1 LPPPD
6 LSIGEVR
13 DHIDERVIVRGW
25 LDRVRRSKDLYRLE
39 LRDRSGLLEALW
51 EPGSDSG
58 DPPPPE
64 SVVRATGLLR
74 GANGNPVQL
83 QIEELEVVALAQSP
97 LPMGPGAPRSQELD
111 ARHLELR
118 SASKYLIFAVQTTL
132 EAAIREFVL
141 ARGFVEIHS
150 PKISGGGSESGATVF
165 SVPYFGNSAYLVQ
178 SPQFYMQMAMAAGF
192 ERAFEIGPVFR
203 NEPGSTPIHA
213 TEFTIAHFEMSWID
227 SHEDLIDF
235 EEALLR
241 HAVAA
246 VAAEHGE
253 KIEKHCGVT
262 VDFPAEEIPRLPISE
277 AQDLVGEAAVGD
289 ERSLSDLERALSKR
303 AHREH
308 GHGLVFLTDYPA
320 SERPFYTMVA
330 DEAPAG
336 GPLTSR
342 SFDLLWHGIEI
353 TSGGQREHRF
363 DRLERNISGAGLTEE
378 AADLYIRPH
387 FLEMFRYGC
396 PPHGGFGIG
405 INRLL
410 MAILG
415 QSSIKDT
422 SFVFRGPKRYMP

>member
-1 LPPPD
+1 M
-6 LSIGEVR
+6 
-13 DHIDERVIVRGW
+13 VRGW

-39 LRDRSGLLEALW
+39 LRDRSGLLEAVW
-51 EPGSDSG
+51 QPGNDLG
-58 DPPPPE
+58 DPPSPE

-74 GANGNPVQL
+74 RANGNPVQL
-83 QIEELEVVALAQSP
+83 HVEELEVVAPAQSP
-97 LPMGPGAPRSQELD
+97 LPTGPGASRSQELD

-192 ERAFEIGPVFR
+192 ERVFEIGPVFR
-203 NEPGSTPIHA
+203 SEPGTTPIHA

-241 HAVAA
+241 YAVAA

-253 KIEKHCGVT
+253 EIERHCGVS
-262 VDFPAEEIPRLPISE
+262 VDFPSEEIPRLPISE
-277 AQDLVGEAAVGD
+277 AQDLAGEATVSD
-289 ERSLSDLERALSKR
+289 ERSLSDLERTLSKR
-303 AHREH
+303 AHREY

-320 SERPFYTMVA
+320 SARPFYTMAA
-330 DEAPAG
+330 DEAPDDE
-336 GPLTSR
+336 PLKSR

-363 DRLERNISGAGLTEE
+363 DRLERNIAGAGLTEE

-410 MAILG
+410 MAMLG
-415 QSSIKDT
+415 QASIKDT